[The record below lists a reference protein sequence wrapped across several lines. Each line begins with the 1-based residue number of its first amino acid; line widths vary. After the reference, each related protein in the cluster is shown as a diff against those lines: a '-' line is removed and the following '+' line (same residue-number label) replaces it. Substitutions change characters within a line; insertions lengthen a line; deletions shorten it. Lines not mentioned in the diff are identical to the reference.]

1 MTRARLLQQ
10 GKNLLKIF
18 IERTN
23 YRESYQAAS
32 LVGTAL
38 LIGVLAG
45 LGAVAFDRIV
55 HYMGLLFAL
64 LGGRFGGVWGAV
76 VGVLVPALG
85 GLLITPIVVNW
96 SPDVRGSGIPNVML
110 SVSNFGG
117 RLPKR
122 LVFWRPIASAISI
135 GTGASLGSEGP
146 VVQLSAAL
154 ASLTSGVMKLND
166 EGRRNLI
173 AVAAARRDRV
183 PARRHGAR
191 ARRRGRCQRG
201 SWV

>member
-1 MTRARLLQQ
+1 MA
-10 GKNLLKIF
+10 
-18 IERTN
+18 
-23 YRESYQAAS
+23 
-32 LVGTAL
+32 TAL

-55 HYMGLLFAL
+55 HYIGLWFGWL
-64 LGGRFGGVWGAV
+64 GGVWGTV

-85 GLLITPIVVNW
+85 GLLITHIVVNW
-96 SPDVRGSGIPNVML
+96 SPGVRGSGIPNVML

-122 LVFWRPIASAISI
+122 IVFWRPLASAISI
-135 GTGASLGSEGP
+135 GTSASLGSEGL

-154 ASLTSGVMKLND
+154 ASLTSSFLKLND

-173 AVAAARRDRV
+173 A
-183 PARRHGAR
+183 PP
-191 ARRRGRCQRG
+191 RGCCSRSR
-201 SWV
+201 SS